1 MTIPV
6 LGPRALSRA
15 MLARQMLLAR
25 EERSVPDAI
34 EHLVGMQAQV
44 PNSPY
49 VGLWSR
55 LSDFEPSDL
64 AKLIEGRKAVR
75 TAVMRSTLHLVT
87 ARDCLRIR
95 PVVQPAIERGIR
107 TRIGLGVE
115 IDERDFVAHARTL
128 LDEQPR
134 SHADLGA
141 LLHERWPA
149 YDGYDLALVARGL
162 LPLIQIPPRGVWG
175 KTGRPIVTTA
185 ESWLGRP
192 LATKTRPDDLILRYL
207 AVFGPASRADI
218 GRWSGLSRLSEAI
231 DRLRPRLRTFR
242 AEDGSEL
249 FDVPDAPL
257 PDPDTPAPPRF
268 LPEFDNV
275 LIAYADR
282 SRVIPPKYKE
292 RVVAGLLKP
301 GLLVDGL
308 AAGHWK
314 VTRPRK
320 AQPTLLIET
329 FAPIARKDRDAVAA
343 EGERLLEWLS
353 PGRDG
358 DIEFA
363 VV

>member
-15 MLARQMLLAR
+15 MLARQMLLER
-25 EERSVPDAI
+25 EERGVAGAV

-55 LSDFEPSDL
+55 LVDFDPSHL

-107 TRIGLGVE
+107 TRIGLEVDV
-115 IDERDFVAHARTL
+115 DEHDFVAHAREL
-128 LDEQPR
+128 LEQQPR
-134 SHADLGA
+134 AHAELGA

-185 ESWLGRP
+185 ESWLGKP
-192 LATKTRPDDLILRYL
+192 LAAKTRPDDLILRYL
-207 AVFGPASRADI
+207 AAFGPASRADI

-231 DRLRPRLRTFR
+231 ERLRPRLRTFR
-242 AEDGSEL
+242 AEDGTEL

-268 LPEFDNV
+268 LPEFDNI

-282 SRVIPPKYKE
+282 TRVIPPEYKE

-301 GLLVDGL
+301 GLLVDGF

-314 VTRPRK
+314 VMRPRK
-320 AQPTLLIET
+320 GHPTLEIET
-329 FAPIARKDRDAVAA
+329 FEPLSKNERRDVAE
-343 EGERLLEWLS
+343 EGMRLLDWLA
-353 PGRDG
+353 PGAEASV
-358 DIEFA
+358 EFA
-363 VV
+363 VG